1 MKRILLIVLSFLFLV
16 AAACSPDTGAS
27 NYRVSLSRT
36 EASLEEGESVQLSAA
51 VEQSGTEVEA
61 EVTWKSSDPSV
72 ATVSG
77 GNVTAVQAGSA
88 VITATYEGA
97 EAACVLTVTKYYQP
111 QLRIKLNYSDVRFTQ
126 AGQTETLSAQVTLG
140 GEASDASVSFTSVD
154 PQIAKV
160 SRSGLVTAVA
170 EGETQI
176 VARAESDGCYA
187 ESVCRVSVAPYEES
201 VILQT
206 DEEAYVYYRDP
217 SRTDAVAFDGEV
229 LSVRDEQT
237 GTEIPYRAEEGMV
250 TVLSGVGYG
259 ERGVVI
265 EGANKQLIFTGIF
278 VTYEIGSAEDL
289 VSRMKGGTSDYLV
302 LSQDID
308 MTEYLE
314 ANPWN
319 STDMNS
325 GAFFNF
331 AFAGTLDGMGH
342 SILNL
347 NSTAGVIERNLN
359 TVFKELSSTGVLK
372 NLHLQVSIGVKAS
385 FEGARRGILIGDMF
399 GTIENCV
406 FDVDAQ
412 FDVGW
417 YMYGAAAFYN
427 LSETACVR
435 NSVFYIPNP
444 SAIRMICATAWG
456 ADFEGCGV
464 FENVV
469 YIYGDPNI
477 NGALPEKRNPN
488 LSGIYSITSGGGGS
502 FSNVRRLNEERYNSA
517 PAEIKNGF
525 DLWDDVTLEDVNGAM
540 EGFTFTDK
548 TLRFGDTLIVD
559 YDELTEIS
567 TAEELADAFANKPWG
582 NYALTADIDFTQY
595 LQEHPWDNSDTPYFF
610 RSSSFVGTLD
620 GRGHKITG
628 LTRGINGDGTYDY
641 NRHYGFFAGMGG
653 VMKNLVMEME
663 VAVTC
668 GETGFGNGAIIDS
681 LTGTL
686 ENCVFDVT
694 LHYDVDW
701 GVWDSGLFTGVSDTA
716 VIRNCAFIV
725 NNHVSGFLFG
735 RNNSDFTC
743 ENVAFIGKYDPKNNI
758 LKGGAESDQLP
769 NANLHGIYLFT
780 DLAQA
785 VAGGGY
791 ALREDY
797 ADWGVVNG
805 TSAWKDND
813 KKFSDIFTTLAC
825 NESGAWVVMQ

>member
-1 MKRILLIVLSFLFLV
+1 MKRILLIVLSFLFLF

-206 DEEAYVYYRDP
+206 DEEAYVYYWDP

-259 ERGVVI
+259 EHGVVI

-278 VTYEIGSAEDL
+278 VTYEISSAEDL

-385 FEGARRGILIGDMF
+385 IEGARRGILIGDMF

-412 FDVGW
+412 YDVGW

-464 FENVV
+464 FEDVV

-488 LSGIYSITSGGGGS
+488 LKGIYSITSGGGGS
-502 FSNVRRLNEERYNSA
+502 FSKVRRLNEERYNSA

-582 NYALTADIDFTQY
+582 NYALTANIDFTQY

-663 VAVTC
+663 VAITC

-758 LKGGAESDQLP
+758 LKGSAESDQLP

>member
-1 MKRILLIVLSFLFLV
+1 MKRILLIVLSFLFLF

-140 GEASDASVSFTSVD
+140 GEASDVSVSFTSAD

-206 DEEAYVYYRDP
+206 DEEAYVYYWDP

-444 SAIRMICATAWG
+444 SALRMICATAWG

-488 LSGIYSITSGGGGS
+488 LKGIYSITSGGGGS

-663 VAVTC
+663 VAITC

-758 LKGGAESDQLP
+758 LKGSAANDQLP

-805 TSAWKDND
+805 TSAWKDNE
-813 KKFSDIFTTLAC
+813 KSFSEIFTTLAC

>member
-1 MKRILLIVLSFLFLV
+1 
-16 AAACSPDTGAS
+16 
-27 NYRVSLSRT
+27 
-36 EASLEEGESVQLSAA
+36 
-51 VEQSGTEVEA
+51 
-61 EVTWKSSDPSV
+61 
-72 ATVSG
+72 
-77 GNVTAVQAGSA
+77 
-88 VITATYEGA
+88 
-97 EAACVLTVTKYYQP
+97 
-111 QLRIKLNYSDVRFTQ
+111 
-126 AGQTETLSAQVTLG
+126 
-140 GEASDASVSFTSVD
+140 
-154 PQIAKV
+154 
-160 SRSGLVTAVA
+160 
-170 EGETQI
+170 
-176 VARAESDGCYA
+176 
-187 ESVCRVSVAPYEES
+187 
-201 VILQT
+201 
-206 DEEAYVYYRDP
+206 
-217 SRTDAVAFDGEV
+217 
-229 LSVRDEQT
+229 
-237 GTEIPYRAEEGMV
+237 
-250 TVLSGVGYG
+250 
-259 ERGVVI
+259 
-265 EGANKQLIFTGIF
+265 
-278 VTYEIGSAEDL
+278 
-289 VSRMKGGTSDYLV
+289 
-302 LSQDID
+302 

-417 YMYGAAAFYN
+417 YMYGARRPSTTFRKPPACA
-427 LSETACVR
+427 TAC
-435 NSVFYIPNP
+435 SISPNP
-444 SAIRMICATAWG
+444 SALRMICATAWG

-488 LSGIYSITSGGGGS
+488 LKGIYSITSGGGGS

-663 VAVTC
+663 VAITC

-743 ENVAFIGKYDPKNNI
+743 ENVAFIGKYEPKNNI
-758 LKGGAESDQLP
+758 LKGSAANDQLP

-805 TSAWKDND
+805 TSAWKNNE
-813 KKFSDIFTTLAC
+813 KTFSEIFTTLAC